1 MNPVRKALIFGASSL
16 LLAGSA
22 ADAVSQRER
31 QLRSAI
37 GGPVKVMVTSS
48 AVVAGSRFKAAGL
61 AVREVPRRWAPVGA
75 LTRPEQ
81 AWGMVAATDL
91 QKGAY
96 LTAGTVREAATGG
109 LAVLGGSDRVA
120 TVSAVAPPGSVR
132 QGSRVDVVVA
142 RVGSRPSVALSGAEV
157 LAVRR
162 PPGGGSG
169 SDQPSR
175 VEADLRTTVAGA
187 LRLAAA
193 SGDGAQIQLLPIG
206 AGA

>member
-1 MNPVRKALIFGASSL
+1 MKPVRKALIFGASSL
-16 LLAGSA
+16 FLAGSA

-37 GGPVKVMVTSS
+37 GAPVDVLVTST
-48 AVVAGSRFKAAGL
+48 AVAAG
-61 AVREVPRRWAPVGA
+61 VRLKAGALVVRSVPKRWAPVGA
-75 LTRPEQ
+75 LSRPQQ

-96 LTAGTVREAATGG
+96 LTAGTLRDGESSG
-109 LAVLGGSDRVA
+109 LGQLGGNDRVA
-120 TVSAVAPPGSVR
+120 TVAAIAAPGTIR
-132 QGSRVDVVVA
+132 LGSRVDVVVA
-142 RVGSRPSVALSGAEV
+142 RVGAKPIVAVAGVEV

-162 PPGGGSG
+162 AVDDGSSSG
-169 SDQPSR
+169 QVSR
-175 VEADLRTTVAGA
+175 VEADLRTTVSGA

-193 SGDGAQIQLLPIG
+193 AGDGAQIQLLPIG